1 MTVFLIIGLLLNRRF
16 GSRIFIKYL
25 HHRSYRF
32 IGSFSL
38 FICSPLQLY
47 LERYV
52 IAFCP
57 VLSLCCCIFRPILS
71 QSFSHLLPLFLCVL
85 PWRRNP
91 KPGYWNMSANTS
103 VLVIRNDLAIFRV
116 LLCQLANYR
125 LIPTLRE

>member
-16 GSRIFIKYL
+16 GSRIFINYQ
-25 HHRSYRF
+25 HHRFYCF

-47 LERYV
+47 LKHSTIVSR
-52 IAFCP
+52 P
-57 VLSLCCCIFRPILS
+57 VLSLCCCIFRPILP

-91 KPGYWNMSANTS
+91 KPGYRNMSANTS
-103 VLVIRNDLAIFRV
+103 VLVIRNNLTIIRMF
-116 LLCQLANYR
+116 LCQLTDYR
-125 LIPTLRE
+125 LIPTL